1 MWYKVAT
8 AFRSLQNPREYVPS
22 AIETSVRKGHLEV
35 LGDPLVQTL
44 LQTKWQRFG
53 QATFLA
59 QVSLYLVWVVSQT
72 FLVWL
77 HSDRVRDAR
86 AWASHGYGVE
96 RGGRACGSDAGW
108 TRPLPNATLPHLL
121 HLLTRCAH
129 GKP

>member
-1 MWYKVAT
+1 M
-8 AFRSLQNPREYVPS
+8 
-22 AIETSVRKGHLEV
+22 RKGHLEV

-77 HSDRVRDAR
+77 HSDRVRGDGVR
-86 AWASHGYGVE
+86 GVE
-96 RGGRACGSDAGW
+96 AKGACGSDAG
-108 TRPLPNATLPHLL
+108 
-121 HLLTRCAH
+121 
-129 GKP
+129 